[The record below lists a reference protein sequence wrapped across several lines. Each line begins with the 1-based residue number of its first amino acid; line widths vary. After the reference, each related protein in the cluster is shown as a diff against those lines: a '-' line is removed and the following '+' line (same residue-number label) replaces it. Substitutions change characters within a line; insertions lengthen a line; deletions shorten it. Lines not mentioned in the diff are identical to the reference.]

1 MSKTSFLTKVLKNG
15 NQYLE
20 SQNYPQNQ
28 CSSLLGTNHYVKNV
42 LMIYST
48 ELQQTQK
55 KQDSEGAL
63 AYLNALPLPSCG
75 LKLSNIELPIVCAS
89 PIGSTLCQPHTCF
102 CSKVVKSDGRHRLS
116 CSQQVGRFPRHT
128 EANYL
133 IKRALSQ
140 INFPSILEPSNLV
153 GVEGLIPDGVTVFP
167 YRHYARF

>member
-1 MSKTSFLTKVLKNG
+1 
-15 NQYLE
+15 
-20 SQNYPQNQ
+20 
-28 CSSLLGTNHYVKNV
+28 
-42 LMIYST
+42 MIYST

-167 YRHYARF
+167 YRHGKCLAWDFTCLDTLCETYVLDSAREAGRAAKIAESKKNNKY